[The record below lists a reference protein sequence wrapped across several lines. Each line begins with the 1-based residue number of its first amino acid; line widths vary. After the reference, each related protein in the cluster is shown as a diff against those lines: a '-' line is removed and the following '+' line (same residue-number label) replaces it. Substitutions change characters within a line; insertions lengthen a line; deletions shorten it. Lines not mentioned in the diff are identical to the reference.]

1 MDQVAR
7 ALDSTVRVR
16 MIGSF
21 EELEQARAQWQARMD
36 SGTATHEDLIE
47 WILTIDNDAGSE
59 TIPTSMGM
67 EWIAENPQA
76 FQSLVGDVD
85 VFVLELGERYE
96 EAVESG
102 DPHNDL
108 RELGHWFFRR
118 FLCVRELAELLSA
131 QMREAWVARI
141 YPRLGAINDRWVD
154 HVRNAGV
161 PRDIVS
167 AAILQRLEY
176 VQTTAFDELSVESL
190 ERHLSLPERVVLA
203 RQLATLNCHEPLK
216 TTAQF
221 LYRIVCALPKEQ
233 RETFWVEVVTPL
245 LRPANSAR
253 LYAAWRQLK
262 LTEPDLEDSLR
273 DWLSKDGY
281 RIGTIVQGPRP
292 KGGTQLEVRVN
303 GRTFIQSSKQPRY
316 FPETGD
322 LVVFA
327 PKVGRILTPTVRAV
341 NFIPV
346 MEDARD

>member
-1 MDQVAR
+1 MNQTAQV
-7 ALDSTVRVR
+7 LESGLRVR
-16 MIGSF
+16 QVGSF
-21 EELEQARAQWQARMD
+21 EELEQARAQWQEKMD
-36 SGTATHEDLIE
+36 SGTATHENLVE

-85 VFVLELGERYE
+85 VFVLGLGERYE
-96 EAVESG
+96 EAVESM

-108 RELGHWFFRR
+108 RELGVWFFRP
-118 FLCVRELAELLSA
+118 FLCMRELAPLLSP
-131 QMREAWVARI
+131 QMREAWVAQI
-141 YPRLGAINDRWVD
+141 YPHLGAINDLWIDNVI
-154 HVRNAGV
+154 ALGV

-167 AAILQRLEY
+167 AAILQRLEN
-176 VQTTAFDELSVESL
+176 VQTTAFDELSVELL

-203 RQLATLNCHEPLK
+203 RQLAPLNCHEPLK

-233 RETFWVEVVTPL
+233 RETFWVEVVTPI

-262 LTEPDLEDSLR
+262 QTEPDLEDSLR
-273 DWLSKDGY
+273 DWLAKDGY
-281 RIGTIVQGPRP
+281 RVGTIVQGSRP

-303 GRTFIQSSKQPRY
+303 GQTFIQSSKQPRY
-316 FPETGD
+316 FPKTGD

-327 PKVGRILTPTVRAV
+327 PKTGRILTPTVRAV
-341 NFIPV
+341 NFVPV